1 MRISDWSSDVCS
13 SDLADLVDALE
24 RVVQMFG
31 RAPAY
36 EDANAIACQ
45 EHRDRASDAGRAAG
59 DDRLAAVK
67 AQPLGMR
74 ILFVA
79 HFGLRFSSREM
90 ARARSPPRSAQSG
103 KIGSASWRE
112 RGW

>member
-1 MRISDWSSDVCS
+1 
-13 SDLADLVDALE
+13 
-24 RVVQMFG
+24 MFG
-31 RAPAY
+31 GPAEY

-67 AQPLGMR
+67 ARPLGMR
-74 ILFVA
+74 TLFVD

-90 ARARSPPRSAQSG
+90 ARARSAPPAQRRAAGSRSSRRSRRDRKSGEKGQSV
-103 KIGSASWRE
+103 E
-112 RGW
+112 